1 MKLIQKIKEFF
12 AEDTNDLEAVGLRR
26 IEKWKPEEYKKLVE
40 K

>member
-1 MKLIQKIKEFF
+1 MKLIEKIKEFF

-26 IEKWKPEEYKKLVE
+26 IEKWE